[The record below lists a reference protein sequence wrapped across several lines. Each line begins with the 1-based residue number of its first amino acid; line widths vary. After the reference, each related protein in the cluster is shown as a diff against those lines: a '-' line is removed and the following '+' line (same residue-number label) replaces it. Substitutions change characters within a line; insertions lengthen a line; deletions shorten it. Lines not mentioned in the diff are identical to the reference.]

1 MLTLNQRRK
10 LARLKLNDFLSACD
24 LKETPS
30 LKYVDGYKYQSRN
43 DVLIYVGFEVPQN
56 VVTDLVIYRKDGW
69 MLIKKYFAWDGA
81 SGPTIDTDATMMASL
96 AHDAGYSL
104 MRQELLA
111 LCARVFF
118 DELLERVMVRDRSQG
133 IIGGWFGKVRAKYYR
148 WAVDKFAE
156 KCATPNGAHRV
167 KIAP

>member
-1 MLTLNQRRK
+1 MRTISQRRK
-10 LARLKLNDFLSACD
+10 IQILKTADFISACD

-30 LKYVDGYKYQSRN
+30 VKYVDGYKYQTRN
-43 DVLIYVGFEVPQN
+43 DVLIFVGFEVPQN
-56 VVTDLVIYRKDGW
+56 IVTDLVVYRKDGW

-104 MRQELLA
+104 MRQELLP
-111 LCARVFF
+111 LCARPCF

-156 KCATPNGAHRV
+156 KCATPKGARKV
-167 KIAP
+167 KVAP